1 MIQQIVALALKF
13 RIMVI
18 GSAAVVMALAA
29 AQLPAAPVQALPE
42 FSPTRVEIQVEALGL
57 SAAEVEQLITIPMEH
72 LLGGVA
78 WVDQIESESVPGLST
93 IDLNFHSGIPLLKA
107 RQVVLE
113 RLGRADT
120 LPNVGSPPVMIQPLS
135 SQSRVMMVGLKSKD
149 LSLVDL
155 SILARWKIK
164 PRLMGVPGVANVAIW
179 GFRDR
184 QLQVQVDPDR
194 LRKNGVT
201 LSQIINS
208 TGNALWVSPLTFIAA
223 STPGTGGFID
233 TATQRFT
240 IQHVLPITTASD
252 LSAVIIEGTGAR
264 TIRLGEVTTV
274 VEDHQALI
282 GDALLADGQPGLM
295 LVVQKFPGASTSD
308 VTKGVKD
315 ALDSMQPGL
324 PSVAIDTSIYQSQAF
339 AQKALLNVGLLAGG
353 GLLLVLVLLLLFV
366 SWRVALISFVT
377 IVLTLVAATY
387 AMFLV
392 GSNLTTWLNGSTLD
406 MLVLAG
412 LAVALTVVVGDAL
425 VDVINIRRR
434 LRQHRVSGGAPP
446 SMASVVTGA
455 SSSTRGPLA
464 YATLI
469 LLIAP
474 LPLLFLGGVAGS
486 FSRPAV
492 LAYLL
497 AVLLSMVVAV
507 SVTPAMAYVLL
518 ASEPIKG
525 RPAPLSRWV
534 GLLFDRVLPRLVL
547 QARWAYVT
555 VAVLVLAICA
565 VVPQLSGQSLLPLPR
580 DRTLLVHFDTA
591 SGTSLTEMER
601 VAASAMA
608 DLRAVP
614 GVRQVTATIGRAI
627 TGDLTVNVNS
637 GQVWINLTDSADYDS
652 TVVAVGRVL
661 RGYPGVHTQ
670 VMTYTQDRL
679 QAAQSGANTALAG
692 TPSDIVVRVYGKDLT
707 VLRAK
712 AEQVRQRISQVDGV
726 VGAKVQTE
734 NVEPTLE
741 VQVNLAAAQ
750 RYGLNPGDV
759 RRAAT
764 TYYAGLL
771 VGNLYDDQK
780 VVDVMVQGTPKTQAN
795 TNLADLLVDTPA
807 GSLVRLGDVA
817 SVRVVPFPTIIR
829 HSAASRSLDVT
840 ANVNGRDLGSVLSD
854 IKYQVLTVQ
863 MPTEYHAEVFS
874 DLAAQ
879 QGGELR
885 LTGLA
890 IGVVVAVLLL
900 LQAAFGSWRM
910 AGLLVLTLPLACAGG
925 VVSAYF
931 AGGVMTLGAVMGFFA
946 LLGIAVRH
954 SILLIR
960 SYQSLESIN
969 GTSKR
974 LDVVLS
980 ATRKNAGP
988 IMLAAGATTAALLPV
1003 LLFGTVAG
1011 TEVLFP
1017 LAAVVVGGL
1026 VSSTLFTLVLVPTM
1040 YLGFA
1045 PAPAHDVV
1053 STAPVNGSTNGSPVE
1068 VPVGASRANGEIE

>member
-1 MIQQIVALALKF
+1 MIQQIVALSMKF
-13 RIMVI
+13 RVMVI
-18 GSAAVVMALAA
+18 GSAAVIVAIAA

-42 FSPTRVEIQVEALGL
+42 FNPTQVEIQIEALGL

-78 WVDQIESESVPGLST
+78 WVDQIESESVPGLSSLSLT
-93 IDLNFHSGIPLLKA
+93 FQPGIPLLKA

-135 SQSRVMMVGLKSKD
+135 SQGRIMMVGLKSTD

-155 SILARWKIK
+155 SVLARWKIK

-233 TATQRFT
+233 TSTQRFT

-252 LSAVIIEGTGAR
+252 LSAVIIEDTGGRAL
-264 TIRLGEVTTV
+264 RLGQVTTV
-274 VEDHQALI
+274 VEDHQPLI
-282 GDALLADGQPGLM
+282 GDALLSDGNPGLM

-324 PSVAIDTSIYQSQAF
+324 PNVAIDTSVYQSQTYVQA
-339 AQKALLNVGLLAGG
+339 ALLNIGQLGVAGLILLA
-353 GLLLVLVLLLLFV
+353 VLLLLSV
-366 SWRVALISFVT
+366 SWRVALITLTT
-377 IVLTLVAATY
+377 ILLSLVAATY
-387 AMFLV
+387 AMYLT
-392 GSNLTTWLNGSTLD
+392 GSNLTTYLGGSTLN

-412 LAVALTVVVGDAL
+412 LVVALGVIIGDAL
-425 VDVINIRRR
+425 VDVSNIRRR
-434 LRQHRVSGGAPP
+434 LREHRISGGAPP
-446 SMASVVTGA
+446 SMVTVVTEAAGA
-455 SSSTRGPLA
+455 TRGPLA

-474 LPLLFLGGVAGS
+474 LPLLFLDGMAGS
-486 FSRPAV
+486 FARPAI

-497 AVLLSMVVAV
+497 AVLVSMVVAM
-507 SVTPAMAYVLL
+507 SVTPAMAYMLL
-518 ASEPIKG
+518 RNEPLQA
-525 RPAPLSRWV
+525 RPAPLTQLV
-534 GLLFDRVLPRLVL
+534 GRLLNSALPRVLL
-547 QARWAYVT
+547 QPRWAYAT
-555 VAVLVLAICA
+555 VAMLVLALCA
-565 VVPQLSGQSLLPLPR
+565 VVPQLSGQSLLPMTR

-591 SGTSLTEMER
+591 PGTSLTEMER
-601 VAASAMA
+601 ITASAMR
-608 DLRAVP
+608 DIRGVP
-614 GVRQVTATIGRAI
+614 GVRQVTATIGRAV

-637 GQVWINLTDSADYDS
+637 GQLWVNLTDSADFD
-652 TVVAVGRVL
+652 TEVVAVRRVL
-661 RGYPGVHTQ
+661 QTYPGARSQ
-670 VMTYTQDRL
+670 VTTYMQDRL
-679 QAAQSGANTALAG
+679 NAVQSGSNTALTG
-692 TPSDIVVRVYGKDLT
+692 TESAIVVRVYGNDLS

-712 AEQVRQRISQVDGV
+712 AQQVRQRISQVEGV
-726 VGAKVQTE
+726 VGATVQAE
-734 NVEPTLE
+734 NQEPTLE

-780 VVDVMVQGTPKTQAN
+780 VVDVIVQGTPATQAN
-795 TNLADLLVDTPA
+795 TNLVDLLIDTPT

-817 SVRVVPFPTIIR
+817 TVKITSFPTIIR

-840 ANVNGRDLGSVLSD
+840 ANVSGRDLSSVLSD

-879 QGGELR
+879 QSLDWR
-885 LTGLA
+885 LVGLA
-890 IGVVVAVLLL
+890 IGAVIAIALL
-900 LQAAFGSWRM
+900 LQAALGAWRM
-910 AGLLVLTLPLACAGG
+910 AGLFVVTLPLACAGG

-946 LLGIAVRH
+946 LFAIAARNSV
-954 SILLIR
+954 LLFR
-960 SYQSLESIN
+960 SYQSLESIE
-969 GTSKR
+969 GTSRR
-974 LDVVLS
+974 LDVILR
-980 ATRKNAGP
+980 ATRENAGP
-988 IMLAAGATTAALLPV
+988 ILLAAGATTVALIPV
-1003 LLFGTVAG
+1003 LFVGSVAG
-1011 TEVLFP
+1011 TEVLYP
-1017 LAAVVVGGL
+1017 LAVVVVGGL
-1026 VSSTLFTLVLVPTM
+1026 VSSTLFTLLLVPAMYLTFAPVPTRDLVTMVPANGHTATPQAEVLV
-1040 YLGFA
+1040 GI
-1045 PAPAHDVV
+1045 
-1053 STAPVNGSTNGSPVE
+1053 GSM
-1068 VPVGASRANGEIE
+1068 GETE

>member
-1 MIQQIVALALKF
+1 
-13 RIMVI
+13 
-18 GSAAVVMALAA
+18 
-29 AQLPAAPVQALPE
+29 
-42 FSPTRVEIQVEALGL
+42 
-57 SAAEVEQLITIPMEH
+57 
-72 LLGGVA
+72 
-78 WVDQIESESVPGLST
+78 
-93 IDLNFHSGIPLLKA
+93 
-107 RQVVLE
+107 
-113 RLGRADT
+113 
-120 LPNVGSPPVMIQPLS
+120 
-135 SQSRVMMVGLKSKD
+135 
-149 LSLVDL
+149 
-155 SILARWKIK
+155 
-164 PRLMGVPGVANVAIW
+164 
-179 GFRDR
+179 
-184 QLQVQVDPDR
+184 
-194 LRKNGVT
+194 
-201 LSQIINS
+201 
-208 TGNALWVSPLTFIAA
+208 
-223 STPGTGGFID
+223 
-233 TATQRFT
+233 
-240 IQHVLPITTASD
+240 
-252 LSAVIIEGTGAR
+252 
-264 TIRLGEVTTV
+264 
-274 VEDHQALI
+274 
-282 GDALLADGQPGLM
+282 
-295 LVVQKFPGASTSD
+295 
-308 VTKGVKD
+308 
-315 ALDSMQPGL
+315 
-324 PSVAIDTSIYQSQAF
+324 
-339 AQKALLNVGLLAGG
+339 
-353 GLLLVLVLLLLFV
+353 
-366 SWRVALISFVT
+366 
-377 IVLTLVAATY
+377 
-387 AMFLV
+387 
-392 GSNLTTWLNGSTLD
+392 
-406 MLVLAG
+406 
-412 LAVALTVVVGDAL
+412 
-425 VDVINIRRR
+425 
-434 LRQHRVSGGAPP
+434 
-446 SMASVVTGA
+446 
-455 SSSTRGPLA
+455 
-464 YATLI
+464 
-469 LLIAP
+469 
-474 LPLLFLGGVAGS
+474 
-486 FSRPAV
+486 
-492 LAYLL
+492 
-497 AVLLSMVVAV
+497 
-507 SVTPAMAYVLL
+507 
-518 ASEPIKG
+518 
-525 RPAPLSRWV
+525 
-534 GLLFDRVLPRLVL
+534 
-547 QARWAYVT
+547 
-555 VAVLVLAICA
+555 
-565 VVPQLSGQSLLPLPR
+565 
-580 DRTLLVHFDTA
+580 
-591 SGTSLTEMER
+591 MER